1 MLHKIREWRWKGNW
15 SGHSVD
21 YSEIFITDDPNFAS
35 KIQALNDKWE
45 KKDGN
50 YYDDSFYIRSISDW
64 IVHLTTGEFSLEGFE
79 SLQEYVFSNYNYS
92 NNGNYFAIRELKEF
106 VEYLNKIKRNK
117 RGQKFIQ
124 NLEGLYFDDLD
135 FIMDNIN
142 SEKDDYFDFL
152 LFLADGLFKVTDRI
166 YDLVSII
173 TNSVICNELREVA
186 INNINDREI
195 LKSIKLPSEE
205 DKLKNAIIKKL
216 ELK

>member
-1 MLHKIREWRWKGNW
+1 MLHKICEWTWKGNW

-50 YYDDSFYIRSISDW
+50 YYDDSFYVHSISDW
-64 IVHLTTGEFSLEGFE
+64 IVHITTGEFSLEGFE
-79 SLQEYVFSNYNYS
+79 SLQEYVFSNYNNS
-92 NNGNYFAIRELKEF
+92 NNGYYFAIGGLDEF
-106 VEYLNKIKRNK
+106 VEYLNKIKQNK

-124 NLEGLYFDDLD
+124 NLEGLFFDDLD
-135 FIMDNIN
+135 FIVDNIK
-142 SEKDDYFDFL
+142 SENDDYFDDL
-152 LFLADGLFKVTDRI
+152 LFLADGLFKVTDRK
-166 YDLVSII
+166 YELVSII
-173 TNSVICNELREVA
+173 TNSVISNELREVA

-195 LKSIKLPSEE
+195 LKSLKLPSEE
-205 DKLKNAIIKKL
+205 EKLKNAMIKKL